1 VTGPLRVL
9 VADDEMIARRRLARL
24 LAAIEGVEL
33 AGECADVDAV
43 LARVAEGG
51 VDVVLLDIH
60 MPGLTGI
67 DALALLPSPEAGGPH
82 VVFCT
87 AHADYAIKAFDGGA
101 TDYLLKPIDLDRLGK
116 AIERARSRLTAHAA
130 RLAAQAAPA
139 VVALPAAVALPAGT
153 LQRLPIATK
162 SGIVLVDPQQI
173 THAVLDGVLVT
184 VVLLQGE
191 YVTDFTLQ
199 ELEKKLPP
207 EKFVRVHRRALLN
220 LEHVAKLEPQDT
232 GGYVARTTRGHAVE
246 ISRQAARELRVR
258 LGLRK
263 GPAERGAEPSGD
275 DED

>member
-1 VTGPLRVL
+1 VL
-9 VADDEMIARRRLARL
+9 VADDELLARRRLTRL
-24 LAAIEGVEL
+24 LAAIEEVEVV
-33 AGECADVDAV
+33 GECADVVAV
-43 LARVAEGG
+43 VLRVGEGG

-67 DALALLPSPEAGGPH
+67 DALALLPSPDAGGPH

-87 AHADYAIKAFDGGA
+87 AHPDYAIKAFDGGA
-101 TDYLLKPIDLDRLGK
+101 TDYLLKPIDLERLGK
-116 AIERARSRLTAHAA
+116 AIERARSRISAPGAA
-130 RLAAQAAPA
+130 AVVPAAPA
-139 VVALPAAVALPAGT
+139 AAW
-153 LQRLPIATK
+153 QRLPIATK

-184 VVLLQGE
+184 VVLLSGE

-232 GGYVARTTRGHAVE
+232 GGYVAKTTRGHAVE

-263 GPAERGAEPSGD
+263 GPAERDAEPTP

>member
-1 VTGPLRVL
+1 MSALRVL
-9 VADDEMIARRRLARL
+9 VADDEMIARKRLTRL
-24 LAAIEGVEL
+24 LAAIENVEV

-43 LARVAEGG
+43 VARVAEGG

-67 DALALLPSPEAGGPH
+67 DALALLPSPDAGGPH

-101 TDYLLKPIDLDRLGK
+101 TDYLLKPVDLDRLGK
-116 AIERARSRLTAHAA
+116 AIERARSRLAA
-130 RLAAQAAPA
+130 SAPAASPVAQAAPA
-139 VVALPAAVALPAGT
+139 PQATAW
-153 LQRLPIATK
+153 QRLPISTK
-162 SGIVLVDPQQI
+162 SGIVLDDPHQI

-184 VVLLQGE
+184 VVLLSGE

-232 GGYVARTTRGHAVE
+232 GGYVAKTTRGHAVE

-263 GPAERGAEPSGD
+263 GPAERDADAPAD

>member
-1 VTGPLRVL
+1 MSPLRVL
-9 VADDEMIARRRLARL
+9 VADDEMIARKRLTRL
-24 LAAIEGVEL
+24 LAAIANVEV

-43 LARVAEGG
+43 VARVAEGG

-67 DALALLPSPEAGGPH
+67 DALALLPSPDAGGPH

-116 AIERARSRLTAHAA
+116 AIERARSRLATSALATSAPPLATTAAT
-130 RLAAQAAPA
+130 QAVP
-139 VVALPAAVALPAGT
+139 VQAGAW
-153 LQRLPIATK
+153 QRLPIATK

-184 VVLLQGE
+184 VVLLSGE

-199 ELEKKLPP
+199 ELEKKLPM

-220 LEHVAKLEPQDT
+220 LEHVAKLEPQGT
-232 GGYVARTTRGHAVE
+232 GGYVAKTTRGHAVE

-263 GPAERGAEPSGD
+263 GPAERDSDAPAD

>member
-1 VTGPLRVL
+1 VSRPLRIV
-9 VADDEMIARRRLARL
+9 VADDEQIARRRLVRL

-43 LARVAEGG
+43 VARVAEGG

-67 DALALLPSPEAGGPH
+67 DALSLLPSPDAGGPH

-87 AHADYAIKAFDGGA
+87 AHPDYAIKAFDGGA
-101 TDYLLKPIDLDRLGK
+101 TDYLLKPIDLDRLAK
-116 AIERARSRLTAHAA
+116 AIERARSRLGPATAPATP
-130 RLAAQAAPA
+130 AAPA
-139 VVALPAAVALPAGT
+139 APALSAASPAPW
-153 LQRLPIATK
+153 QRLPITTK
-162 SGIVLVDPQQI
+162 TGIVLVDPQQI

-199 ELEKKLPP
+199 DLEKKLPP

-232 GGYVARTTRGHAVE
+232 GGYVAKTSRGHSVE

-258 LGLRK
+258 LGLRR
-263 GPAERGAEPSGD
+263 GPAEAGTIPD

>member
-1 VTGPLRVL
+1 MSPLRVL
-9 VADDEMIARRRLARL
+9 VADDEMIARRRLTRL
-24 LAAIEGVEL
+24 LAAIENVEV

-43 LARVAEGG
+43 VARVAEGG

-67 DALALLPSPEAGGPH
+67 DALALLPSPDAGGPH

-116 AIERARSRLTAHAA
+116 AVERARSRIAA
-130 RLAAQAAPA
+130 ASARSPAAPVAQAGPGQASA
-139 VVALPAAVALPAGT
+139 W
-153 LQRLPIATK
+153 QRLPIATK
-162 SGIVLVDPQQI
+162 SGIVLVDPHQI

-184 VVLLQGE
+184 VVLLTGE

-232 GGYVARTTRGHAVE
+232 GGYVAKTTRGHAVE

-263 GPAERGAEPSGD
+263 GPAERDADAPAD